1 MTFNSNF
8 GQNRQGPK
16 TDLREW
22 MLNQQR
28 QFQEFD
34 DSFGMPSA
42 FGSSFGSFRDP
53 FDDSFFSSPFP
64 ARGGFPSLSFS
75 PSHRAA
81 GTLMAPPGTG
91 RFSTLV
97 DFNIPCCSRGNKK
110 PGLSLVISSLSTG
123 ARAGE

>member
-22 MLNQQR
+22 MINQQR

-34 DSFGMPSA
+34 ESFGMPSA
-42 FGSSFGSFRDP
+42 FGSSFGSFRDGRDP
-53 FDDSFFSSPFP
+53 FDSFFSSSFP

-81 GTLMAPPGTG
+81 GSLMAPSGTVSG
-91 RFSTLV
+91 GV
-97 DFNIPCCSRGNKK
+97 NIY
-110 PGLSLVISSLSTG
+110 I
-123 ARAGE
+123 

>member
-34 DSFGMPSA
+34 ESFGMPTA

-53 FDDSFFSSPFP
+53 FDSFFSSPFQ
-64 ARGGFPSLSFS
+64 RGFPSVSFT
-75 PSHRAA
+75 PSDRAS
-81 GTLMAPPGTG
+81 GSQLAPTG
-91 RFSTLV
+91 E
-97 DFNIPCCSRGNKK
+97 DFQQRCIYY
-110 PGLSLVISSLSTG
+110 
-123 ARAGE
+123 